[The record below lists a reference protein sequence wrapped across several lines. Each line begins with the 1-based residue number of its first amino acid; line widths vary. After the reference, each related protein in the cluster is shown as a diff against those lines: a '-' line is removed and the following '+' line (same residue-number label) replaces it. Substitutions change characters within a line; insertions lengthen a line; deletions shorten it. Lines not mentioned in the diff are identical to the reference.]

1 MQLRLLMG
9 VHLILVLLL
18 HGLAPAPMDGTTTVA
33 ATKYVILPVG
43 LLVRIC
49 KLVQSVYPHFHDRS
63 LGFAAAYASSLQPD
77 AADTSQVCVARVL
90 VCVVKWRIK
99 RS

>member
-49 KLVQSVYPHFHDRS
+49 KLDYCGSPFILIFMTVPSG
-63 LGFAAAYASSLQPD
+63 LLQRTLAPCNLMQL
-77 AADTSQVCVARVL
+77 TPVRCVL
-90 VCVVKWRIK
+90 LEC
-99 RS
+99 